1 MKTVLVNISTS
12 DIINKDNTEII
23 DYDFLSDFYYA
34 LGEAIVRGTSSS
46 VNKLDL
52 MLDYKEDT
60 FTTRFTDILTQAE
73 QFKHRLWGKNLA
85 EKYTICLPD
94 EYISW
99 LRYNSKDVY
108 RAIYEARFSS
118 GNCEI
123 FLDLQ
128 DFYEYSELKRGIWR
142 CLKSGNIKEIVFG
155 DAGIIDDSYI
165 VQEIHENFPEVEYIQ
180 FDLWKGN
187 QERLEQ
193 EKLAAEKAAKEE
205 KERKNRELDEAKRK
219 AEEERKRHEDKV
231 ASKTQ
236 NKSKVIPY
244 PIRVRGTVLGRDR
257 YVGDYNKASIDVEFR
272 PLDENSKDLRIVN
285 NIPNLGDRISDV
297 KEIFYEVFKQST
309 IRSLKVVLHGI
320 SWDNRF
326 SFDRDLYKAC
336 VEDAFNKIADKLH
349 LDKSVRAKLFPVF
362 YDFELGRT
370 KVSDVLHYNSL
381 QNPKYFRNTA
391 VINGITVTQVPPNDY
406 FSVLKI
412 EKGIDFPE
420 KWNKE
425 LRLSH
430 RLTLRETMELLHQHG
445 FILPKVESP
454 YKVPYPMIVA
464 YTPDG
469 FYELQF
475 YYGSFGSELNTLT
488 IFYVP
493 DQLDLNV
500 NDVYNDCCRQWNW
513 R

>member
-73 QFKHRLWGKNLA
+73 QFKYRLWGKNLA

-94 EYISW
+94 EYLSW

-155 DAGIIDDSYI
+155 DAGITDDSYI
-165 VQEIHENFPEVEYIQ
+165 VHEIHENFPEVEYIQ
-180 FDLWKGN
+180 FDLWKEN

-205 KERKNRELDEAKRK
+205 KERKSRELDEAKRK
-219 AEEERKRHEDKV
+219 AEEERKRQEEE
-231 ASKTQ
+231 
-236 NKSKVIPY
+236 
-244 PIRVRGTVLGRDR
+244 IRKL
-257 YVGDYNKASIDVEFR
+257 
-272 PLDENSKDLRIVN
+272 
-285 NIPNLGDRISDV
+285 
-297 KEIFYEVFKQST
+297 KEKE
-309 IRSLKVVLHGI
+309 
-320 SWDNRF
+320 
-326 SFDRDLYKAC
+326 
-336 VEDAFNKIADKLH
+336 
-349 LDKSVRAKLFPVF
+349 
-362 YDFELGRT
+362 
-370 KVSDVLHYNSL
+370 
-381 QNPKYFRNTA
+381 
-391 VINGITVTQVPPNDY
+391 
-406 FSVLKI
+406 SVLKT
-412 EKGIDFPE
+412 KVFPE
-420 KWNKE
+420 AITVEVSGLKLKVADYPGSSGIKIVNKTQIPDVIVNLK
-425 LRLSH
+425 LRPILMTIWSRTEYRSLLFVLKSIPWDTRFDEANLSN
-430 RLTLRETMELLHQHG
+430 L
-445 FILPKVESP
+445 FIQ
-454 YKVPYPMIVA
+454 A
-464 YTPDG
+464 
-469 FYELQF
+469 F
-475 YYGSFGSELNTLT
+475 
-488 IFYVP
+488 
-493 DQLDLNV
+493 DLA
-500 NDVYNDCCRQWNW
+500 CEKLS
-513 R
+513 